1 MALRTER
8 RLWLALERDGSRLVA
23 VRLVLFHDESTKV
36 AQCGAVVFKRLTAGL
51 FGGDHSRPRE
61 AKAAIAESVCDYGQ
75 GHSGIE

>member
-1 MALRTER
+1 MCPRWDDQGGIVR
-8 RLWLALERDGSRLVA
+8 RRGVQAVDG
-23 VRLVLFHDESTKV
+23 
-36 AQCGAVVFKRLTAGL
+36 GL